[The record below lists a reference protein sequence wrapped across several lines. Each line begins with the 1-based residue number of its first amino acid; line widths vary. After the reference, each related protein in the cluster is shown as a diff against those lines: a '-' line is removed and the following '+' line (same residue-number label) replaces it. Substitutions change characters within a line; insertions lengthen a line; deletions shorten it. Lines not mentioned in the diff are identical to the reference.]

1 MTDHLHRCRWAEKDP
16 IMQNYHD
23 REWGVPI
30 RDSRALWEKLI
41 LDGFQAGLS
50 WRTILLKRDAF
61 REAFDGFVPEC
72 IAKYDATDIERLLG
86 NETIVRSRI
95 KIKAAIQNANA
106 YVSMKKN
113 GEEFSDFVW
122 NEVSNQPL
130 RRDGINP
137 ATRSETGDILSK
149 KLQSRGFSFVG
160 PVIVHAWLQ
169 ATGVINDHEK
179 LCFCRN
185 AVMRLRT
192 Y

>member
-1 MTDHLHRCRWAEKDP
+1 M
-16 IMQNYHD
+16 
-23 REWGVPI
+23 
-30 RDSRALWEKLI
+30 
-41 LDGFQAGLS
+41 
-50 WRTILLKRDAF
+50 
-61 REAFDGFVPEC
+61 PEC
-72 IAKYDATDIERLLG
+72 IAEYGATDIERLRG

-95 KIKAAIQNANA
+95 KIKAAIRNANA

-113 GEEFSDFVW
+113 GEEFSNFVW

-130 RRDGINP
+130 RGDGINP
-137 ATRSETGDILSK
+137 ATRSEIGDILSK

-169 ATGVINDHEK
+169 ATGVINNHEK
-179 LCFCRN
+179 LCFRRN